1 MMNVVFND
9 MTRKDLPNILYQLL
23 QKLGGKAS
31 MMTIF
36 REFWKVYGNQ
46 LSPTDD
52 MFYTWNYDIRWA
64 ATQLRQQKRMRGAST
79 KENTHGVPVSPKGI
93 WEII

>member
-1 MMNVVFND
+1 
-9 MTRKDLPNILYQLL
+9 MTRKDLPDILYQLI
-23 QKLGGKAS
+23 KELGGSAT

-36 REFWKVYGNQ
+36 RKFWADHKSELKEN
-46 LSPTDD
+46 DD

-64 ATQLRQQKRMRGAST
+64 ATKLRKEGRMKKASRQ
-79 KENTHGVPVSPKGI
+79 ENTHGLDVSSKGI